1 MRKKAP
7 TVYEIAARA
16 DVSVSTV
23 SRVINGRATVNPA
36 MRGRVQRAMLELRF
50 RPNRLAQ
57 TLYRRRSN
65 LLGCVLPDITNPY
78 FARLFLELETQAFE
92 RGYTVFLGNT
102 ASRPELEHTYLHTLS
117 EQQVDGIFLLG
128 GRANTCGVGPERL
141 GDLRELIER
150 LPIVA
155 VNGDLPGDVVV
166 SSVRSDEAG
175 GARLLTRHL
184 RGQGHTRVA
193 FLGGQGDVTSTVEK
207 LRVYQES
214 FPDAPA
220 HWTHLTGLTPQAGGQ
235 ALAALLAA
243 CDAASSDL
251 PTAALCVSD
260 LVALGVLAAA
270 RARGLRVPEDL
281 SITGFDDIF
290 AAEMA
295 FPRLTTVT
303 HNDAEVARQAIDQ
316 LVLAIEGGTPAR
328 QVWVPTTL
336 IERNSVMRLV

>member
-7 TVYEIAARA
+7 TVYEIAALA
-16 DVSVSTV
+16 EVSVSTV

-36 MRGRVQRAMLELRF
+36 MRSRVQRAMTELRF

-57 TLYRRRSN
+57 TLYHRRSK

-78 FARLFLELETQAFE
+78 FARLFLELETRAFE

-117 EQQVDGIFLLG
+117 EHQVDGIFLLG
-128 GRANTCGVGPERL
+128 GRANTCGVGPEDL
-141 GDLRELIER
+141 GDLRELTER

-155 VNGDLPGDVVV
+155 VNGDLPGDVIV
-166 SSVRSDEAG
+166 SSVRSDEAA
-175 GARLLTRHL
+175 GARRLTRHL
-184 RGQGHTRVA
+184 RERGHTRVA
-193 FLGGQGDVTSTVEK
+193 FLGGQSDVTSTVEK
-207 LRVYQES
+207 LRVYQEA

-220 HWTHLTGLTPQAGGQ
+220 HWTHLSGLTPRAGGQ
-235 ALAALLAA
+235 ALEALLA
-243 CDAASSDL
+243 SPDL

-270 RARGLRVPEDL
+270 RARSLRVPQDL
-281 SITGFDDIF
+281 SLTGFDDIF
-290 AAEMA
+290 AADMA

-303 HNDAEVARQAIDQ
+303 HNDAEVARQALDQ
-316 LVLAIEGGTPAR
+316 LVLAIEGGAPAR

-336 IERNSVMRLV
+336 IERDSVVRRF

>member
-7 TVYEIAARA
+7 TVYEIAALA
-16 DVSVSTV
+16 GVSVSTV
-23 SRVINGRATVNPA
+23 SRVINGRETVNPA
-36 MRGRVQRAMLELRF
+36 MRGRVQRAMEDLRF

-102 ASRPELEHTYLHTLS
+102 ASRPELERSYLHTLS

-128 GRANTCGVGPERL
+128 GRTNTCGVGAAEL

-155 VNGDLPGDVVV
+155 VNGDLPGDVIV

-175 GARLLTRHL
+175 GASLLTRHL

-193 FLGGQGDVTSTVEK
+193 FLGGQSDVTSTVEK

-235 ALAALLAA
+235 ALEALLAA
-243 CDAASSDL
+243 CDASGER

-281 SITGFDDIF
+281 SLTGFDDIF

-303 HNDAEVARQAIDQ
+303 HNGAEVARQAIDQ
-316 LVLAIEGGTPAR
+316 MVLAIEGGTPAR
-328 QVWVPTTL
+328 RVQVPTTL
-336 IERNSVMRLV
+336 IERDSVVRLA

>member
-7 TVYEIAARA
+7 TVYEIAALA
-16 DVSVSTV
+16 GVSVSTV
-23 SRVINGRATVNPA
+23 SRVINGHATVNPV

-57 TLYRRRSN
+57 TLYRRRSK

-78 FARLFLELETQAFE
+78 FARLFLELETRAFE

-128 GRANTCGVGPERL
+128 GRANTCGVGPQDL
-141 GDLRELIER
+141 SDLRELRER

-155 VNGDLPGDVVV
+155 VNGDLPGDVIV

-175 GARLLTRHL
+175 GARALARHL
-184 RGQGHTRVA
+184 RGRGHTRVA

-207 LRVYQES
+207 LRVYQAC

-235 ALAALLAA
+235 ALTALLASP
-243 CDAASSDL
+243 DR

-281 SITGFDDIF
+281 SVTGFDDIF

-303 HNDAEVARQAIDQ
+303 HNGAEVARQAIEQ

-328 QVWVPTTL
+328 QVQVPTTL
-336 IERNSVMRLV
+336 IERDSVARLP